1 MLYLFDGY
9 NILHAGD
16 FADRRE
22 LVDALASFVAVR
34 GARGVVIFDGVG
46 EDAAYGALDVR
57 FASPADSLIER
68 LAAEHR
74 RAEEVWVISS
84 DRAVRGT
91 AGQETRRLTS
101 KTFVR
106 ELAAERRDEPAAAA
120 GPGRSQIE
128 DALDAETRERLERF
142 RRGRR

>member
-22 LVDALASFVAVR
+22 LVDALASFIAVR
-34 GARGVVIFDGVG
+34 GARGVVVFDGVG
-46 EDAAYGALDVR
+46 EDAAYGALEVR
-57 FASPADSLIER
+57 FATPADPLLER

-74 RAEEVWVISS
+74 DLEEVWVVSS
-84 DRAVRGT
+84 DQAIRGT
-91 AGQETRRLTS
+91 AGQETRRVS
-101 KTFVR
+101 SNTFVR
-106 ELAAERRDEPAAAA
+106 ELAADREVGPAPTA

-128 DALDAETRERLERF
+128 GALDDETRERLERF
-142 RRGRR
+142 RRSR

>member
-22 LVDALASFVAVR
+22 LVDALASFVALK
-34 GARGVVIFDGVG
+34 GARGIVVFDGVG
-46 EDAAYGALDVR
+46 EDASHGALEVR
-57 FASPADSLIER
+57 FATPADPVLER

-74 RAEEVWVISS
+74 RSEEVWVISS
-84 DRAVRGT
+84 DQAVRGT
-91 AGQETRRLTS
+91 AGQETRRLS
-101 KTFVR
+101 SNTFVR
-106 ELAAERRDEPAAAA
+106 ELSTDLKDTSAPAA

-128 DALDAETRERLERF
+128 GALDAETRERLERF
-142 RRGRR
+142 RRSR